1 MVQSFGAPVLGT
13 DTETVPVGYPMQ
25 LINAVAGQVADLQAA
40 NIVSGTN
47 ETANR
52 IAFGIPLVRNGSG
65 VLPNSAQPMAAA
77 GTLLGIH
84 ARTHATQI
92 GPRTGPGA
100 GYAEGATPG
109 GQVNILKQGS
119 IYLPVMA
126 TVNPGNAL
134 RYHRAGAN
142 AGLWGTA
149 ASVGNTLLLAA
160 GAFEIQRGAVN
171 GGFILVYFNTPA
183 VIAVTAD

>member
-1 MVQSFGAPVLGT
+1 MAQTFSNAAGT

-25 LINAVAGQVADLQAA
+25 LIPGVPGQIADLQAA
-40 NIVSGTN
+40 AIVSGTN
-47 ETANR
+47 ETAAR
-52 IAFGIPLVRNGSG
+52 IPFGIPLVRNGSG
-65 VLPNSAQPMAAA
+65 VLPNSAQPMIAA

-100 GYAEGATPG
+100 GYAEGATVG

-126 TVNPGNAL
+126 NVVPGNPL
-134 RYHRAGAN
+134 RYHKSGASV
-142 AGLWGTA
+142 GLWGTA

-160 GAFEIQRGAVN
+160 GQFEIQRGASN
-171 GGFILVYFNTPA
+171 GGLILVYFNTPA
-183 VIAVTAD
+183 VITVTAD